1 MKDAL
6 PHVLSHLVRAGQQ
19 RGRSAEGEVSSGDQ
33 RGRSPADEQ
42 RGRSPAGIRGRGQQR
57 GSEGEVSSGDQR
69 GRSAAD
75 EQRAASRGGR
85 AHLADGVLDGRLE
98 FVSQLWVGSVVEGAE
113 GEVPA
118 SKRARGVDGR
128 LSRRCKECASRRCK
142 EGKRVWSPQGGE
154 ACMVAARRGSV
165 YGRHKGG
172 QACLVAASPKERL
185 GGCKASEFALGMA
198 PCQGGRADCFL
209 EVTDCFLIAF
219 WR

>member
-19 RGRSAEGEVSSGDQ
+19 RGRSA
-33 RGRSPADEQ
+33 
-42 RGRSPAGIRGRGQQR
+42 
-57 GSEGEVSSGDQR
+57 EGEVSSGDQR

-154 ACMVAARRGSV
+154 ACMVATRGAGV
-165 YGRHKGG
+165 YGRCEPEG
-172 QACLVAASPKERL
+172 ASRRLQGIGIRL
-185 GGCKASEFALGMA
+185 GDGAVS
-198 PCQGGRADCFL
+198 GGEGRLLSGGD
-209 EVTDCFLIAF
+209 
-219 WR
+219 